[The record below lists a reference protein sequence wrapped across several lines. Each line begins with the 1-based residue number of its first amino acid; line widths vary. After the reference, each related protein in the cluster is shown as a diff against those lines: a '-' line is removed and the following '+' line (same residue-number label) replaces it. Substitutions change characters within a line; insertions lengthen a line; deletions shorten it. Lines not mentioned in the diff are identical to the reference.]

1 MSLVR
6 PTLAKPVDS
15 SSSVGASLSAT
26 NSNNPLL
33 SNVSGQMNNNNNNN
47 SNSNNNNGNGNNG
60 NGNNLLANAAI
71 MSSSQSMDPAANV
84 MNAVVNSRLASGSSH
99 YHHNHHHHPMMHS
112 NRYEMSLVTPSNCS
126 SLNANTLAAT
136 ANSSPELCDCKTD
149 PDAMFLM
156 SLLPDIQKLNGRDRG
171 KIKIAFQ
178 NILQDFLYP
187 D

>member
-1 MSLVR
+1 MV
-6 PTLAKPVDS
+6 
-15 SSSVGASLSAT
+15 
-26 NSNNPLL
+26 N
-33 SNVSGQMNNNNNNN
+33 
-47 SNSNNNNGNGNNG
+47 
-60 NGNNLLANAAI
+60 AI
-71 MSSSQSMDPAANV
+71 MSSSQTLDSVPSNV

-99 YHHNHHHHPMMHS
+99 YHHNHHHHHPMMHS
-112 NRYEMSLVTPSNCS
+112 NRYEMSLVTPSNCNN
-126 SLNANTLAAT
+126 LNANSLTAT
-136 ANSSPELCDCKTD
+136 ANSTPELCDCKTD